1 MGRGFERLEQALI
14 VIGVMKKDGLVLDYA
29 VGGAIAAMFYVET
42 VLTYDLDVF
51 ILLPKSQ
58 TTLVTLSPIY
68 EYARNRGYEV
78 RDEHINMEG
87 IPVQMIPA
95 YNSLVEEA
103 VAEATE
109 TTYGRTRI
117 RVLRAEHLLAIMLQ
131 TSRPKD
137 KARAA
142 QFLDEAEVDMGYF
155 STVLS
160 HHGLEHKWQEFQR
173 QRDGR

>member
-1 MGRGFERLEQALI
+1 LEQALI
-14 VIGVMKKDGLVLDYA
+14 VLGAMKKEGVITDYA

-51 ILLPKSQ
+51 VLLPKTQ

-68 EYARNRGYEV
+68 EYVRKRGYEV
-78 RDEHINMEG
+78 REEHVIIEG

-95 YNSLVEEA
+95 YNPLVEEA
-103 VAEATE
+103 VVEAAEM
-109 TTYGRTRI
+109 TYGRTRI

-137 KARAA
+137 KERMA
-142 QFLDEAEVDMGYF
+142 QFLDEAEVDVGYL

-160 HHGLEHKWQEFQR
+160 RHGLARKWRGFKR
-173 QRDGR
+173 QRNGP